1 MAISLLVAFLYG
13 SMVFNMLPV
22 SELVYSNM
30 SWEGHLAGG
39 IIGLFAAILFRNK
52 GPQKPEEPIEED
64 DDGEKHENTEEIL
77 GLHNSFVP
85 PENRT

>member
-13 SMVFNMLPV
+13 SMVFNMLPI

-39 IIGLFAAILFRNK
+39 IIGLFAAILFRNR
-52 GPQKPEEPIEED
+52 GPQKPEEPIEEEPD
-64 DDGEKHENTEEIL
+64 EEEEISSTLTDSAIQGEK
-77 GLHNSFVP
+77 
-85 PENRT
+85 NRISN